1 MEQNKNYILQ
11 LLRFLFILI
20 IVTYNF
26 PIDSILYKNSII
38 KNINLFITFFF
49 VLSSYIFFFKFNNK
63 KITFK
68 FILNFIKKKILR
80 FYPIH
85 LLLLFFFVIIEIIK
99 NFYINKFDYNPLYQS
114 YDFNDFILNFFFL
127 NGFELSPHTFNQ
139 PSWTISLLIWT
150 MLFYSIINLWNKKI
164 SIYFSILFSIILTF
178 IIITNYSYEFMYKYR
193 NLLLL
198 LSFSLTQVLCYILLN
213 TNILK
218 RSSILIYTSILI
230 LSFFLFY
237 FFKDLSTI
245 FFYFILIFLILKKN
259 KKLKLTKFK
268 KICIYLGNIS
278 FIWFMSHYLITFL
291 MRQILKIIFE
301 FKINLND
308 NTIIFGYGSIL
319 IVLLVII
326 SSLFFSITL
335 YEINKKIIKKWN
347 IRIQ

>member
-1 MEQNKNYILQ
+1 
-11 LLRFLFILI
+11 
-20 IVTYNF
+20 
-26 PIDSILYKNSII
+26 
-38 KNINLFITFFF
+38 
-49 VLSSYIFFFKFNNK
+49 
-63 KITFK
+63 
-68 FILNFIKKKILR
+68 
-80 FYPIH
+80 
-85 LLLLFFFVIIEIIK
+85 
-99 NFYINKFDYNPLYQS
+99 
-114 YDFNDFILNFFFL
+114 
-127 NGFELSPHTFNQ
+127 
-139 PSWTISLLIWT
+139 
-150 MLFYSIINLWNKKI
+150 
-164 SIYFSILFSIILTF
+164 
-178 IIITNYSYEFMYKYR
+178 MYKYR

-198 LSFSLTQVLCYILLN
+198 LSFSLTQVLCYFLLN
-213 TNILK
+213 TNILQ

-230 LSFFLFY
+230 LGFFLFY

-245 FFYFILIFLILKKN
+245 FFYFILIFLIFKKN

-347 IRIQ
+347 IEI